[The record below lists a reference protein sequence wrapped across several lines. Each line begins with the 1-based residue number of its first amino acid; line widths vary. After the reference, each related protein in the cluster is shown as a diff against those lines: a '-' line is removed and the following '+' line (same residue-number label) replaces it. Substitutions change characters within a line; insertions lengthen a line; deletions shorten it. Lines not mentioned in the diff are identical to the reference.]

1 MAFPMFS
8 THVCYFLAISTVF
21 RSHISLAAQIQ
32 PGIFT
37 LTFAQVKEN
46 EVKYLAVPKSLFE
59 GTSVV
64 VSLRPGD
71 EESKEEDAQYT
82 LNWELRYTQCE
93 GIHRQ
98 IANSSDALGNLFNA
112 HESMFAMEN
121 YIAVTSASSD
131 PIEKAT
137 QEGSL
142 GVSYTPVCYA
152 IDTKTAFKN
161 CEKGIQY
168 ENPDEDLP
176 DKADDVQADTPDEGQ
191 PDTTGTETKPD
202 EGQPD
207 TTGTETKPD
216 EGQPD
221 TTGTET
227 KPDEGQPDT
236 TGTET
241 KPDEGQPDTTGT
253 ETKNRRRRAP
263 PDAEAKPDA
272 ETKPD
277 AKTKDQHT
285 DQVTNASESGSHL
298 LIVELHVTEGSL
310 EKLEVKIE
318 MKGTHGY
325 LSASQLPLLKFYGI
339 MCGLY
344 ILLNFTWLFLLC
356 YQYKDLLGIQIWI
369 GAVIFLGLI
378 EKAVFF
384 AEYEHVNNVG
394 TESQTGVMF
403 PELVSCLKRTLARLL
418 VVVVS
423 IGYGITRP
431 RLGNDLNYIMAAGFL
446 YMILSSAEAI
456 MRTHET
462 YERSM
467 AAILPLSVLDAVL
480 VWWIFRNLVD
490 TTRTLRLRNNDT
502 KLWLYRHFTN
512 TLLLCVALSIIFFF
526 WSIKTHRLNDCLTK
540 WHELWLDD
548 AFWHILFCVIL
559 VAVMVLFRPSVNNQ
573 RYAYSPL
580 IDNEDEQDEESKEPM
595 LSDAYE
601 GMTMRNLKKDNPQ
614 NAVNKIADDLKWV
627 EDNIPAAIAD
637 TALSMM
643 DDSEE
648 ELVTNLERSK
658 MD

>member
-176 DKADDVQADTPDEGQ
+176 DKADDVQADT
-191 PDTTGTETKPD
+191 
-202 EGQPD
+202 
-207 TTGTETKPD
+207 
-216 EGQPD
+216 
-221 TTGTET
+221 
-227 KPDEGQPDT
+227 
-236 TGTET
+236 
-241 KPDEGQPDTTGT
+241 PDEGQPDTTGT

>member
-1 MAFPMFS
+1 M
-8 THVCYFLAISTVF
+8 
-21 RSHISLAAQIQ
+21 RSVIC
-32 PGIFT
+32 
-37 LTFAQVKEN
+37 V
-46 EVKYLAVPKSLFE
+46 
-59 GTSVV
+59 
-64 VSLRPGD
+64 
-71 EESKEEDAQYT
+71 ESS
-82 LNWELRYTQCE
+82 C
-93 GIHRQ
+93 
-98 IANSSDALGNLFNA
+98 ANSSDALGNLFNA

-131 PIEKAT
+131 PIERLHKKGLWEA
-137 QEGSL
+137 
-142 GVSYTPVCYA
+142 YN
-152 IDTKTAFKN
+152 TKTLMKIYLIKLMTFN
-161 CEKGIQY
+161 
-168 ENPDEDLP
+168 L
-176 DKADDVQADTPDEGQ
+176 THLWRQ
-191 PDTTGTETKPD
+191 PDTPG
-202 EGQPD
+202 GVQPD
-207 TTGTETKPD
+207 PADDKQTDPADDKQTDPADDKQTDPADDKQTDPADDK
-216 EGQPD
+216 QTD
-221 TTGTET
+221 T
-227 KPDEGQPDT
+227 
-236 TGTET
+236 
-241 KPDEGQPDTTGT
+241 
-253 ETKNRRRRAP
+253 

-480 VWWIFRNLVD
+480 VWWISFYKLSVTKLGISVVTSSTEQWQFKSMNLVD

>member
-176 DKADDVQADTPDEGQ
+176 DKADDVQADT
-191 PDTTGTETKPD
+191 
-202 EGQPD
+202 
-207 TTGTETKPD
+207 
-216 EGQPD
+216 
-221 TTGTET
+221 
-227 KPDEGQPDT
+227 PDEGQPDT